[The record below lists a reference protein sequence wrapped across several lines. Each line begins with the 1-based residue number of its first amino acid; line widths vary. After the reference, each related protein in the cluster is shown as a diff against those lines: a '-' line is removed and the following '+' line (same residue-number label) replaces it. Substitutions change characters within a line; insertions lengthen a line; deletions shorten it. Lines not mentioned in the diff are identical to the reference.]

1 MINNMRKI
9 LLISALLLGSVSL
22 FAAKPLKVS
31 KGSLNVFKQDVTATY
46 VIDLSQARFVN
57 NGIFAKEKLG
67 DFQTWAGDGY
77 EELVQL
83 METAFFDTFN
93 VYSPGMELVSE
104 GEAPYQ
110 VILKVYTFERAQGSG
125 PLGSCYISIFG
136 TLRVLEAETGVIL
149 LEVNVNDQ
157 KGEEDFEETPRFPK
171 SMKRFCRDLF
181 RLIK

>member
-1 MINNMRKI
+1 MKRF
-9 LLISALLLGSVSL
+9 LLVSALLLVSVSL

-46 VIDLSQARFVN
+46 VIDLSQTQFVN

-67 DFQTWAGDGY
+67 DFQTWAGYGY

-83 METAFFDTFN
+83 METSFFDTFN

-110 VILKVYTFERAQGSG
+110 VVLKVDTFERAQGSG
-125 PLGSCYISIFG
+125 PLGSCYISLYG
-136 TLRVLEAETGVIL
+136 TLRVVDAATGDIELELKVTDA
-149 LEVNVNDQ
+149 
-157 KGEEDFEETPRFPK
+157 KGEEDLEETPRFPK
-171 SMKRFCRDLF
+171 SMKRFCREMF
-181 RLIK
+181 KLIK